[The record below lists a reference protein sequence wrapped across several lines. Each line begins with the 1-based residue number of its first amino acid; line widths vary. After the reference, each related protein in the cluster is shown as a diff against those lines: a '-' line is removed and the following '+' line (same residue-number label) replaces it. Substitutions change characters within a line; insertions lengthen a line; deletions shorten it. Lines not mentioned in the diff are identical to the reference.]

1 MPGFDHRSYLK
12 TVTES
17 PGVYRMF
24 DKDAQVIY
32 VGKANNLKNRLSSY
46 FQTNISRKTSHLVAA
61 ITRIEVTIVNSEV
74 EALILERELIAQYRP
89 KYNVLL
95 RDDKSYPYLLI
106 SSDEFPR
113 ISSHRGKTNPKKGQ
127 FFGPYPNTAALYHF
141 LEMAQKLFKLRNC
154 SNSFFANRSR
164 PCLQYQI
171 QRCSAPCV
179 GRISSDDYHQDVLSL
194 VQLLEGRNNTLQATL
209 IDKMESAS
217 SNQEYEKA
225 AEYRDA
231 LGYVSSLVEKQF
243 VVTDKGSA
251 DVIACAID
259 KGIAALYVLRIRS
272 GKIMSPEVLYPKI
285 RLGQEASEVI
295 KTYLLEIYNPTT
307 NNDAPAEIII
317 SHGLEEKEAIESVI
331 KSAYGRHIPLL
342 SSVKTQRRAWLS
354 IAEKSAQASV
364 SSKADSFSQH
374 ASRFEAFLSALNIT
388 DECVEKVSCFDVSH
402 TFGEETVASCV
413 VFDKD
418 GPNKKLYRTYN
429 IKTAKKSD
437 DYGAMKEVFER
448 HFNNNSNLANVVIVD
463 GGKGQ
468 LSQAIKACKDAQ
480 IEVQLLGVAKG
491 EGRKAGLERLYRYN
505 AATDLIDEISIPPT
519 DKVHHFIQSI
529 RDEAHR
535 FAITTHRRKRD
546 KKRVGTTL
554 EEIPGIGKAKASLLL
569 NHFGSVKKIKTLSPQ
584 ELTRVK
590 GISLAVAEKI
600 LSYLKG

>member
-1 MPGFDHRSYLK
+1 
-12 TVTES
+12 
-17 PGVYRMF
+17 
-24 DKDAQVIY
+24 
-32 VGKANNLKNRLSSY
+32 
-46 FQTNISRKTSHLVAA
+46 
-61 ITRIEVTIVNSEV
+61 
-74 EALILERELIAQYRP
+74 
-89 KYNVLL
+89 
-95 RDDKSYPYLLI
+95 
-106 SSDEFPR
+106 
-113 ISSHRGKTNPKKGQ
+113 
-127 FFGPYPNTAALYHF
+127 
-141 LEMAQKLFKLRNC
+141 
-154 SNSFFANRSR
+154 
-164 PCLQYQI
+164 
-171 QRCSAPCV
+171 
-179 GRISSDDYHQDVLSL
+179 
-194 VQLLEGRNNTLQATL
+194 
-209 IDKMESAS
+209 MESAS

-418 GPNKKLYRTYN
+418 GPNKKLY
-429 IKTAKKSD
+429 
-437 DYGAMKEVFER
+437 
-448 HFNNNSNLANVVIVD
+448 
-463 GGKGQ
+463 
-468 LSQAIKACKDAQ
+468 
-480 IEVQLLGVAKG
+480 
-491 EGRKAGLERLYRYN
+491 
-505 AATDLIDEISIPPT
+505 
-519 DKVHHFIQSI
+519 
-529 RDEAHR
+529 
-535 FAITTHRRKRD
+535 
-546 KKRVGTTL
+546 
-554 EEIPGIGKAKASLLL
+554 
-569 NHFGSVKKIKTLSPQ
+569 
-584 ELTRVK
+584 
-590 GISLAVAEKI
+590 
-600 LSYLKG
+600 